1 MSIKHRH
8 CSIRV
13 DGERS
18 ARLKARSV
26 GEKCSVSELVRRAV
40 DAYLTDER
48 QLPAS
53 DVRVRRLC
61 EYSQAALDTIIS
73 KNFPD
78 TRDAIIAE
86 TNSRMAKFHGQ

>member
-18 ARLKARSV
+18 ARLKARAV
-26 GEKCSVSELVRRAV
+26 AEKCSVSELVRRAV

-48 QLPAS
+48 KLSGS
-53 DVRVRRLC
+53 DLRVRQLS
-61 EYSQAALDTIIS
+61 EYSQIALDTIIA
-73 KNFPD
+73 KLCPEM
-78 TRDAIIAE
+78 RDPIVAK
-86 TNSRMAKFHGQ
+86 TNERMVQYHGR

>member
-1 MSIKHRH
+1 LSATNKHHSFRLG
-8 CSIRV
+8 V
-13 DGERS
+13 DRY
-18 ARLKARSV
+18 ARLLSRADS
-26 GEKCSVSELVRRAV
+26 ENCSAAELVRRAI
-40 DAYLTDER
+40 DAYLAEER
-48 QLPAS
+48 QLSAS

-73 KNFPD
+73 QNFPD